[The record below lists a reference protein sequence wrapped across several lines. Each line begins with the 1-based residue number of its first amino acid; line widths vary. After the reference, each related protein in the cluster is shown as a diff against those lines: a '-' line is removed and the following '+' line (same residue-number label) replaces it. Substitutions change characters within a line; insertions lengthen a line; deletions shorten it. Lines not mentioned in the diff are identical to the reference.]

1 MNYIELK
8 KEINFRRSKIS
19 ILQKEIFA
27 ISKEVNELTQ
37 KLSILEQDLFNEYLQ
52 LEEPITMKM
61 FFDFRGIQINEK
73 SAEKN
78 PFQSRFE
85 TNSQRWSSAF
95 SNGDIIKVIKKNKRS
110 VVIECIKKNY
120 SKLENGK
127 NVQGF
132 INPKSQF
139 RVDIDTF
146 RNFLIRDKTWIDG
159 FNTWIQRKQSLDELL
174 NNK

>member
-8 KEINFRRSKIS
+8 KEINFRKSKIS
-19 ILQKEIFA
+19 LLQKEIFS
-27 ISKEVNELTQ
+27 ISTEVNQLNQ
-37 KLSILEQDLFNEYLQ
+37 KLKQLEEELFNEYLQ
-52 LEEPITMKM
+52 LEEPIEIKM

-73 SAEKN
+73 LAEKN
-78 PFQSRFE
+78 PTQSRFE

-95 SNGDIIKVIKKNKRS
+95 SNGDIIKVIKKNKKT

-127 NVQGF
+127 NVQQF
-132 INPKSQF
+132 INPKCQF
-139 RVDIDTF
+139 RVEIDTF
-146 RNFLIRDKTWIDG
+146 RNFLLRDKNWLNG